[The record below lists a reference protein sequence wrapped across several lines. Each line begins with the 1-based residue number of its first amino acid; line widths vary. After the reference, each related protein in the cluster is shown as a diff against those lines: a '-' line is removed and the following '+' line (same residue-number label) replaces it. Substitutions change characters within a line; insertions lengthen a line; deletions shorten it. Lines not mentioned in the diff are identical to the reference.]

1 MHIQTLSARAYIS
14 ELYRPWK
21 LFSFIFG
28 MIFLIYGA
36 LNFEIPDWDVG
47 ISLIM
52 GPLTYMCAPWSVRTI
67 LYAVL
72 RRQRFWWGWI
82 LIALVISWFAID
94 GVYVLYHT
102 AVGNIML
109 RWDNLLVSSPSY
121 LILGF
126 LWMYT
131 GSLKDLLKNIRNSIK
146 NPTDEMR

>member
-1 MHIQTLSARAYIS
+1 MDIQNLSARAYIT

-21 LFSFIFG
+21 LFSFIIG
-28 MIFLIYGA
+28 MIFLFYGA

-47 ISLIM
+47 ISFIM
-52 GPLTYMCAPWSVRTI
+52 GPLTYVCAPWSVRKI

-72 RRQRFWWGWI
+72 HRPRFWWLWI
-82 LIALVISWFAID
+82 LIALVVSWFAID

-109 RWDNLLVSSPSY
+109 RKDNFLVSSPSY

-126 LWMYT
+126 LWLYT
-131 GSLKDLLKNIRNSIK
+131 GSLKELLVNMRNIRQTNL
-146 NPTDEMR
+146 